1 MADKNI
7 YTVVVADDEDE
18 LREAVCTMIP
28 WEALGFHLVGN
39 ASNGLDALELVE
51 RLEPDLLLT
60 DIRMPFIS
68 GIELARQVRE
78 IRPAMHIAFLSGF
91 DDFEYAKQAIQYNI
105 ISYMLKPLTMDG
117 LAAEL
122 KAIHEKI
129 DARYAGLRRADS
141 AHADRAALIIPLV
154 LARYENAPEN
164 LETRL
169 RQAAVDC
176 GLLRGTDDRSTLV
189 VMAAALDGP
198 VDYEAGFTQLVDQS
212 ANKYLR
218 HFVFYGCGRA
228 VALLLGNPS
237 DFEEYLHILADE
249 ICQLADRALGRSASV
264 GVSREFARF
273 SDLNDAYKQAIEA
286 LRAAADGE
294 GGVSFTADARKT
306 GSLCERALEIIE
318 QHYMDED
325 LSLASLSAML
335 DVSPNHLSA
344 CIKKSEG
351 ETFINILVRRRMETA
366 QTLLLTTDLQIQEI
380 ARRCGYTDQHYFSYC
395 FKKYSGTSPVALR
408 RARAAG
414 ELGPPCVGTS
424 FRASTASGLWH
435 SPPRPPVPPG
445 RRVSR
450 LRQDDRTY
458 IYVCI
463 PGSGIC
469 FGILRHRATPA
480 AHYIATRLHAY
491 RATRRRPAERREGR
505 PWTPSGHAL
514 IFERGAVRASRK
526 PSAFAGL
533 FAKLCGAAE
542 NPRLRRGTPSAFPR
556 THCAIINR

>member
-117 LAAEL
+117 LAAKL

-198 VDYEAGFTQLVDQS
+198 VDYEAGFT
-212 ANKYLR
+212 
-218 HFVFYGCGRA
+218 
-228 VALLLGNPS
+228 
-237 DFEEYLHILADE
+237 
-249 ICQLADRALGRSASV
+249 QLADRALGRSASV

-414 ELGPPCVGTS
+414 E
-424 FRASTASGLWH
+424 A
-435 SPPRPPVPPG
+435 RP
-445 RRVSR
+445 
-450 LRQDDRTY
+450 
-458 IYVCI
+458 
-463 PGSGIC
+463 
-469 FGILRHRATPA
+469 
-480 AHYIATRLHAY
+480 
-491 RATRRRPAERREGR
+491 
-505 PWTPSGHAL
+505 
-514 IFERGAVRASRK
+514 
-526 PSAFAGL
+526 
-533 FAKLCGAAE
+533 
-542 NPRLRRGTPSAFPR
+542 
-556 THCAIINR
+556 